1 MSSSAPSLSLRPS
14 YSHMNLRL
22 SCLKTPSDATFDLPP
37 FMLGFRIELTSS
49 GRPRRNWIIPSSLIL
64 NQSWSNG
71 MSPLLLFTTP
81 PIWSSSLMCIIFIR
95 RSWWFRLG
103 AFIAPN
109 KYVPLSIFHFTPSLA
124 NYNRRSLWFYIS
136 SRTIVLQ
143 VFDRSIYTN
152 S

>member
-49 GRPRRNWIIPSSLIL
+49 GRPRRNWIILSFLIL
-64 NQSWSNG
+64 NQSWSSG
-71 MSPLLLFTTP
+71 MFPPSTLLTLTPSSFTF
-81 PIWSSSLMCIIFIR
+81 SCIFELTA
-95 RSWWFRLG
+95 SWWFRLG